1 MKTNGMILI
10 TATGFFA
17 LLGLM
22 AAEYYTKHEAIN
34 AGLQQ
39 CVVDGAYV
47 WQKDC
52 K

>member
-17 LLGLM
+17 LLALM

-47 WQKDC
+47 W
-52 K
+52 